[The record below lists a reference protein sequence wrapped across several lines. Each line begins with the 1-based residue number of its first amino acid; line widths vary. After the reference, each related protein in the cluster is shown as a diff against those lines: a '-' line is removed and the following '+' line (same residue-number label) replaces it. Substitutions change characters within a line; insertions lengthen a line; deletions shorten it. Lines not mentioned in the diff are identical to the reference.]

1 MSVTTST
8 ATAFTAAAAA
18 AAAAAAVYVHKQID
32 LTLWPCFRGRSPQN
46 DNFNIN

>member
-8 ATAFTAAAAA
+8 ATAFTA

-32 LTLWPCFRGRSPQN
+32 LTLWPCFRGRSPHS
-46 DNFNIN
+46 DNFNVN